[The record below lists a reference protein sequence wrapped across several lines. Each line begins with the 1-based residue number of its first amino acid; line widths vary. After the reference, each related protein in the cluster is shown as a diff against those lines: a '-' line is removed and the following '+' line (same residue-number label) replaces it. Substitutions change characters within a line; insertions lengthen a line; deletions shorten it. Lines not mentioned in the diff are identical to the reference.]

1 MLSAEQWTQ
10 LFKRLSTEKR
20 FAFDTETTSLDY
32 RVAQIVGFSVAF
44 DAQDAYYVP
53 LAHDYENAPAQ
64 LDREQILAQIKP
76 ILEDESVQKIGHHLK
91 YDAHVLEN
99 HGIELKVG
107 ISIPCWHLM
116 YSMLWQL
123 VTGWMMFH
131 ASTSAT

>member
-1 MLSAEQWTQ
+1 MRNSGHNYSNV
-10 LFKRLSTEKR
+10 LSTEKR

-76 ILEDESVQKIGHHLK
+76 ILEDESVQKIGHH
-91 YDAHVLEN
+91 
-99 HGIELKVG
+99 
-107 ISIPCWHLM
+107 
-116 YSMLWQL
+116 
-123 VTGWMMFH
+123 
-131 ASTSAT
+131 